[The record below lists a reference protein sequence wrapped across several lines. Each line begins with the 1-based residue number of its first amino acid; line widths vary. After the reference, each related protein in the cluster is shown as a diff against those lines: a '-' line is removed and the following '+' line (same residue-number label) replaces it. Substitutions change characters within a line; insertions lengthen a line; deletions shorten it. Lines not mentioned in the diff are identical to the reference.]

1 VQTTSSLNDDAE
13 DVTLYCARYVF
24 TDVHQ
29 LLDDACVA
37 VRGTQI
43 VAVGSREKLTTMFLH
58 ALVRDY
64 GRAAITPGFVNAHTH
79 LELTA
84 MRNYLEAEEADFFSW
99 LRKLTHT
106 KYELLSAEDMRDS
119 ALWGAVEAVRAGVTC
134 VGDASDFGEV
144 SAAALRETGLR
155 GIVFQEVFGPDE
167 SQAREQLAQLQ
178 VKVAQLKGIE
188 TALVRIGVSPHA
200 PYTVSPALLTSVA
213 DYAITNS
220 LPVMMHAAESHAETM
235 LLRDG
240 RGAFAESLARRGIA
254 WHAPARSPIMHLAA
268 SGILDTRPLL
278 AHCIQ
283 VDDADIEILA
293 ASGARVAHCPKSNLK
308 LGHGRAPFAKM
319 RRRGIATGLG
329 SDSVASNNTCDMLE
343 EARFA
348 TLLARLDTED
358 DRNTPL
364 SARDAL
370 DAATRDGARALG
382 IEGETGTLTPGL
394 AADFTVINLDGAH
407 QTPSTDP
414 RAALIFSSSARDVL
428 ATVIAGREVFR
439 DGHVTTVDEERL
451 RARMLEIERKLVV

>member
-1 VQTTSSLNDDAE
+1 VL
-13 DVTLYCARYVF
+13 
-24 TDVHQ
+24 
-29 LLDDACVA
+29 
-37 VRGTQI
+37 
-43 VAVGSREKLTTMFLH
+43 
-58 ALVRDY
+58 
-64 GRAAITPGFVNAHTH
+64 
-79 LELTA
+79 
-84 MRNYLEAEEADFFSW
+84 
-99 LRKLTHT
+99 
-106 KYELLSAEDMRDS
+106 
-119 ALWGAVEAVRAGVTC
+119 
-134 VGDASDFGEV
+134 
-144 SAAALRETGLR
+144 
-155 GIVFQEVFGPDE
+155 
-167 SQAREQLAQLQ
+167 QAREQLAQLQ
-178 VKVAQLKGIE
+178 DKVAQLRGIE

-200 PYTVSPALLTSVA
+200 PYTVSPALLASVA

-240 RGAFAESLARRGIA
+240 RGAFADNLARRGIA
-254 WHAPARSPIMHLAA
+254 WHAPALSPIKHLAA
-268 SGILDTRPLL
+268 CGILDTRPLL

-293 ASGARVAHCPKSNLK
+293 TSGARVAHCPKSNLK

-407 QTPSTDP
+407 QTPATDP

-439 DGHVTTVDEERL
+439 DGRVTTVDEERL